1 MLVLTTLP
9 LILAGAAAIDYARVA
24 LANSELQSALD
35 AALLSA
41 ARLPTSTAD
50 DTVRALAESEL
61 DKRATRAWINDP
73 HISAFKRVGGTL
85 SASAT
90 ADVPTTIMS
99 LAGFRVIP
107 VTAKSQV
114 SVATG
119 KLEIALVLDN
129 SGSMRGTRL
138 TNLVTATN
146 SLLDIL
152 ESNIVKPGDV
162 KVSIVPFD
170 AVIKASTAY
179 RNSPPAPWI
188 DFTNADHES
197 CTKWSC
203 TTIKWSGCLVDRN
216 QPYDTTDDSYLL
228 KVSGKSVA
236 LYPAD
241 ACPNGSD
248 GLTTFLP
255 MTTDFSKLRA
265 KVKNMEA
272 AGNTNIT
279 IGMAFGH
286 AMLSPQ
292 GPITGAVAYGTEN
305 LQKIIVL
312 MTDGEN
318 TANRWTSRASSIND
332 RTKLACTDAKND
344 GIVVYVVNFIDG
356 DSTLLRGCA
365 TNDNYFYKVSSVS
378 ELNEAFIN
386 IGDDIS
392 KLRLSK

>member
-1 MLVLTTLP
+1 MIPLVM
-9 LILAGAAAIDYARVA
+9 AGAAAIDYARYA
-24 LANSELQSALD
+24 LARSELQTALD

-50 DTVRALAESEL
+50 ATVQALAENEL
-61 DKRATRAWINDP
+61 DKRINASWMTNSHIDTFRRAAG
-73 HISAFKRVGGTL
+73 STT
-85 SASAT
+85 AT
-90 ADVPTTIMS
+90 ATAQVPMTMMRI
-99 LAGFRVIP
+99 AGFETMP
-107 VTAKSQV
+107 VTASSQV

-129 SGSMRGTRL
+129 SGSMAGSRL
-138 TNLVTATN
+138 NNLVKATN
-146 SLLDIL
+146 SLLNIL
-152 ESNIVKPGDV
+152 ESNVIHTGDV

-170 AVIKASTAY
+170 RVVKASKSYQGSAWLDLSRVT
-179 RNSPPAPWI
+179 SHSVVDW
-188 DFTNADHES
+188 D
-197 CTKWSC
+197 
-203 TTIKWSGCLVDRN
+203 GCIIDRN
-216 QPYDTTDDSYLL
+216 QDYDTTDDSYRSA
-228 KVSGKSVA
+228 K
-236 LYPAD
+236 YPAAD
-241 ACPNGSD
+241 CPD
-248 GLTTFLP
+248 GRGASENLATMQP
-255 MTTDFSKLRA
+255 MTTDFSTLRTKA
-265 KVKNMEA
+265 NSMVA

-279 IGMAFGH
+279 IGVAWGH
-286 AMLSPQ
+286 AMLSPS
-292 GPITGAVAYGTEN
+292 GPIAGAVAYGTEN

-318 TANRWTSRASSIND
+318 TANRWYDNDRYSSHADEINA

-378 ELNEAFIN
+378 DLNEAFIN